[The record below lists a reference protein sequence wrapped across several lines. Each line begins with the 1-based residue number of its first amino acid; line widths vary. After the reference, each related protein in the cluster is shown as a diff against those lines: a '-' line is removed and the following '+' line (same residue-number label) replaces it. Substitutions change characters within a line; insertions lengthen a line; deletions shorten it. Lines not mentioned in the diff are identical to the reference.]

1 LLWYHNMLPVNIQ
14 SLYQPPAI
22 ANTAPRDI
30 AIRPIYTGEGNR
42 KNTGDEIALSDDGK
56 QFAKML
62 TEQEKNRQ
70 NTAASTPAKPYVD
83 PEQLQ
88 QSRRAEQVRGQVLGY
103 LLGIGMAMMDAIPQ
117 TEKIIARMGYQQ
129 GKREQNPNSQNEL
142 NGGRERPKSNVVK
155 ADGAMSASSV
165 NILV

>member
-1 LLWYHNMLPVNIQ
+1 MLAVNIQ

-30 AIRPIYTGEGNR
+30 AISPIYTGGGNR

-62 TEQEKNRQ
+62 AEQEKNRQ
-70 NTAASTPAKPYVD
+70 NTTAKPYID

-88 QSRRAEQVRGQVLGY
+88 QNRRAEQVRGQVLGY
-103 LLGIGMAMMDAIPQ
+103 LLGMGMAMMEAIPQ

-129 GKREQNPNSQNEL
+129 GKREQNPNSQDEL

-155 ADGAMSASSV
+155 ANGAMPISGV